1 MHNVIKWPIIT
12 RYRVCICHGSRGAS
26 GGVFPLFRASHHRSH
41 AVFERVSPVMVAV
54 VVMMVVMVTM
64 GATVA
69 AGAAAASWRGL
80 LAALCV
86 WAVCWPRWS
95 GVDY

>member
-1 MHNVIKWPIIT
+1 
-12 RYRVCICHGSRGAS
+12 
-26 GGVFPLFRASHHRSH
+26 
-41 AVFERVSPVMVAV
+41 MVAV